1 VALSIDSRV
10 KLNNGVEMPVLGLG
24 VWQIPSGGPTTRAVT
39 QALTSGYRLIDTA
52 RIYGNEEGVGR
63 AVRESGLPRDDIF
76 VTTKLWNSDHGYDA
90 ALRACEASLK
100 RLGLP
105 HVDLYL
111 IHWPVSGSRKETW
124 RAMEHLLKEGKARSV
139 GVSNFMIQHIEEL
152 LVSSNVVPSV
162 NQIELSPFLHQR
174 ELIDYCTKRGIA
186 VEAYSPLTQGR
197 RLGDKR
203 LVAVAKKYAKTVPQ
217 ILIRWGLEHGLIEIP
232 KSDREDHIRENA
244 AVFDFEIRSEEM
256 RFLDSMSEDLRMSWD
271 PTRVP

>member
-1 VALSIDSRV
+1 
-10 KLNNGVEMPVLGLG
+10 
-24 VWQIPSGGPTTRAVT
+24 
-39 QALTSGYRLIDTA
+39 
-52 RIYGNEEGVGR
+52 
-63 AVRESGLPRDDIF
+63 
-76 VTTKLWNSDHGYDA
+76 
-90 ALRACEASLK
+90 
-100 RLGLP
+100 
-105 HVDLYL
+105 
-111 IHWPVSGSRKETW
+111 
-124 RAMEHLLKEGKARSV
+124 
-139 GVSNFMIQHIEEL
+139 
-152 LVSSNVVPSV
+152 V

-256 RFLDSMSEDLRMSWD
+256 RFLDAMSEDLRMSWD